1 MSEVKAGGFLLSGLC
16 HKLKVRRMTMTR
28 QNQFDP
34 LCNQFVLLCNVDLAI
49 IRRVLHS
56 FLPSSDDVGGRR
68 RMDVYMLGD
77 YVWVQLD
84 CDLITSCDMAVKEL
98 TIWFVLLCLTSKLV

>member
-1 MSEVKAGGFLLSGLC
+1 M
-16 HKLKVRRMTMTR
+16 
-28 QNQFDP
+28 
-34 LCNQFVLLCNVDLAI
+34 
-49 IRRVLHS
+49 
-56 FLPSSDDVGGRR
+56 
-68 RMDVYMLGD
+68 YMLGD